1 MRPIR
6 PTDTARRGS
15 RVRRMPRGLLAV
27 TAAVAVLALTAT
39 ACGPEEDNA
48 GGTTPSA
55 PAGQA
60 DGKITIPD
68 DLKDRLKEHGIDLD
82 KWRDGEWKN
91 WDKDQWLREAQDFV
105 NPIIEDLW
113 DPDRMREADKP
124 PENPVDNDISG
135 DDGVTDPTPAPVQ
148 AADVATPYHDN
159 APEAGKLLFDGP
171 EGPMVCSA
179 TVVKDPANPGKSN
192 MVWTAGHC
200 VHAGKAGGWYRN
212 IAFVPSY
219 NNDRPVRGGAGDR
232 AQGEGRSLRRV
243 VGPTGPRPP
252 SSGSPRGRRP
262 AAQGAPYDFAVLHVT
277 PEKGSTGKSLEE
289 TVGSALPVDFDAP
302 AVPQI
307 ADMTATGYPAAPP
320 FDGQKLLRCTGQ
332 AGPALGPPGRADDVP
347 HRLHDDRW
355 FLRRRLGRDRLGRAS
370 PPWCRTPRSARSR
383 RAGWPVPGSARRP
396 RASTA
401 RSARS
406 TRASRASYEVR
417 QGLFLPPGRPTHP
430 SAGRAVRRPGSPA
443 VSSSAAPASQR
454 RRRSARD
461 CSHQGVP
468 RSPRA
473 TLAVCTR
480 LRASFSAAGSWF
492 RCEAATP
499 RRAAMR

>member
-1 MRPIR
+1 MDLPRTVPIGTGIVGAAQRGPLHGPEVSESSTEYRVTKSQGDHQMRPIR
-6 PTDTARRGS
+6 PTDTARRGR
-15 RVRRMPRGLLAV
+15 RVRRMPSGLLAA
-27 TAAVAVLALTAT
+27 TAAVAVLTLTAT

-68 DLKDRLKEHGIDLD
+68 DLKDRLKEHGIDPD

-105 NPIIEDLW
+105 NPIIDGLW
-113 DPDRMREADKP
+113 DPERMREADKP

-171 EGPMVCSA
+171 KGPMVCSA

-219 NNDRPVRGGAGDR
+219 NNDNLSAAELETAPKEKVAPYGVWWGRWAQTSEQWI
-232 AQGEGRSLRRV
+232 AQGAA
-243 VGPTGPRPP
+243 TG
-252 SSGSPRGRRP
+252 G
-262 AAQGAPYDFAVLHVT
+262 QGAPYDFAVLHVT

-289 TVGSALPVDFDAP
+289 TVGSALAVDFNAP

-320 FDGQKLLRCTGQ
+320 FDGQKLLRCQDKPGRLSVRQDEPTMYRIGCTMTGGSSGGGWVATGSDGQ
-332 AGPALGPPGRADDVP
+332 PTLVSNTSIGPVSAGWLAGP
-347 HRLHDDRW
+347 
-355 FLRRRLGRDRLGRAS
+355 RLGKEAEG
-370 PPWCRTPRSARSR
+370 
-383 RAGWPVPGSARRP
+383 V
-396 RASTA
+396 
-401 RSARS
+401 
-406 TRASRASYEVR
+406 Y
-417 QGLFLPPGRPTHP
+417 
-430 SAGRAVRRPGSPA
+430 RAVSEKY
-443 VSSSAAPASQR
+443 
-454 RRRSARD
+454 
-461 CSHQGVP
+461 
-468 RSPRA
+468 
-473 TLAVCTR
+473 
-480 LRASFSAAGSWF
+480 AGQ
-492 RCEAATP
+492 
-499 RRAAMR
+499 